1 MAITSIYYSTR
12 ADGVFR
18 RSLDGGDTWTG
29 VLGFVSSGNTFGN
42 FVGISPYIDKYVELL
57 RIGEPTFYTNDRY
70 VTNGFSSTGEIEASA
85 QLQILDKY
93 KSFIADI
100 SGFRRSSNS
109 FLSYEYRTEFSTGG
123 WSIPD
128 SVRFWMSCPE
138 KGVMV
143 LNIDDEPF
151 LYRTN
156 DGGQAWT
163 PLSGAQPL
171 GGVGLIPAAGDV
183 GGVWCDL
190 NTTIIVVATFDKIW
204 RSTDSGT
211 TFNSILSF
219 AEITQTN
226 IKTQLVQGS
235 QNCLYFIDNDRNV
248 WKSVNQGQTWSI
260 IITLPG
266 APSSILAIAF
276 DNEDNGFVSVDTAVY
291 RVYQTNIGYDYEL
304 SETSPNAVL
313 KLAIVTYDC
322 GCPEGFTYD
331 VSLDECTKLDSTGKI
346 GNLYTDFVECPYI
359 LTNCKDSE
367 DIIYADASTS
377 LNLESFVSKII
388 SYDDACYQVAHHNS
402 LENDMV
408 TIDATSMLPYQTCF
422 ECSPVYTL
430 FSCDNLST
438 IAYCTL
444 LDLSEY
450 AGTNTAIKIAVDG
463 IPADGCFIV
472 GSDIAGVCEGT
483 SEITVLDTVISCAEC
498 NPAIFKLTGCINT
511 DIVIYIQGNEFEA
524 IDGKSVTL
532 LGYPE
537 LCWSVEK
544 VESTESNI
552 ISVVYDNVY
561 TDCDC
566 CKQYTCKS

>member
-18 RSLDGGDTWTG
+18 RSLDGGDTWAS
-29 VLGFVSSGNTFGN
+29 VPGFVSSGNTFGN

-57 RIGEPTFYTNDRY
+57 RVSEPTFYTNNRY
-70 VTNGFSSTGEIEASA
+70 VTNGFSSASEIESSA

-93 KSFIADI
+93 TSFIADI

-143 LNIDDEPF
+143 LNINDEPF
-151 LYRTN
+151 LYKTN
-156 DGGQAWT
+156 NNGQSWT

-183 GGVWCDL
+183 GGIWCDL

-219 AEITQTN
+219 AQIAQTN
-226 IKTQLVQGS
+226 IKTQLCQGS

-248 WKSVNQGQTWSI
+248 WKSANQGQTWSI

-291 RVYQTNIGYDYEL
+291 KVYQTNIGYDYEL

-313 KLAIVTYDC
+313 KLAVVTYDC
-322 GCPEGFTYD
+322 DCPEGFTYD
-331 VSLDECTKLDSTGKI
+331 VSLDQCTKLDSTGKI
-346 GNLYTDFVECPYI
+346 GNLYTDFVECPYS

-367 DIIYADASTS
+367 DVIYADASTS

-388 SYDDACYQVAHHNS
+388 SYDGACYQVAHHNN
-402 LENDMV
+402 LEYDMV
-408 TIDATSMLPYQTCF
+408 TIDATSMLPFDTCF

-430 FSCDNLST
+430 FSCDNTSS
-438 IAYCTL
+438 ISYCTEV
-444 LDLSEY
+444 DLSAY
-450 AGTNTAIKIAVDG
+450 AASGEAIKIAIDG
-463 IPADGCFIV
+463 LPEEGCFLV
-472 GSDIAGVCEGT
+472 GSDINGDCEGT
-483 SEITVLDTVISCAEC
+483 TDITVLSSAPNCSEC
-498 NPAIFKLTGCINT
+498 SPAIFKLTGCIN
-511 DIVIYIQGNEFEA
+511 DNIVIYVQNNEFEA
-524 IDGKSVTL
+524 VNGKSVIL
-532 LGYPE
+532 DGYGQ

-544 VESTESNI
+544 VDQALEDTV
-552 ISVVYDNVY
+552 SVVYTLVY
-561 TDCDC
+561 NDCDC
-566 CKQYTCKS
+566 CKQYTCNS